1 MSLSMDWFLYDRDLR
16 QEELTKLNDKFTES
30 QNQKILISQL
40 YISIFMGVWNGWKT
54 TLAN

>member
-1 MSLSMDWFLYDRDLR
+1 MDWFLYDRDLR
-16 QEELTKLNDKFTES
+16 QEKLIKLNDKFTES